1 MPLYKKR
8 WLQISVVI
16 SAIGIFS
23 IASSQAEEKY
33 KDLQIF
39 TKVLNLIQKYY
50 VEDVDATK
58 LIYNGIKGMIS
69 GLDPHSSFL
78 PPEYFKEFQEET
90 AGEFNGIGVEIS
102 VQNDILT
109 VISPIEDTPAWKAG
123 IKAGDKIMIINGE
136 STKGFSLADAA
147 QKMKAK
153 DNGKIRLGIMRE
165 GFKKIQTFTI
175 ERGTVKVRSVKFSDL
190 EGGYGYFKITG
201 FIENTFK
208 DFESLIKKF
217 SKKNNN
223 EIKGIIIDLRN
234 NPGGLLDQAT
244 KLSDLFLTEG
254 VIVSTMG
261 RGGKD
266 KDVIY
271 ATAKDGMVGFPI
283 VIIINEYSA
292 SASEIFAGAL
302 QDNNRAVILGQQ
314 SFGKGSVQTV
324 VKLGDGSGLKLT
336 VARYYTPKGTEIQ
349 AKGIKP
355 DLMVEDLDLDAFEKA
370 KVKKLIKREADIEG
384 HLESSNEKSKLPVE
398 TNDVR
403 EKLLKDDYQVLQAL
417 NYLKAAKVFSKGN
430 SPTKISK

>member
-1 MPLYKKR
+1 MLLFKR
-8 WLQISVVI
+8 KWFQFLLTVI
-16 SAIGIFS
+16 FFTSFS
-23 IASSQAEEKY
+23 LVTVTAQEKY

-58 LIYNGIKGMIS
+58 LIYGGIKGMIS
-69 GLDPHSSFL
+69 SLDPHSSFL

-90 AGEFNGIGVEIS
+90 SGEFNGIGVEIS

-123 IKAGDKIMIINGE
+123 IKAGDKIVTINGE

-147 QKMKAK
+147 QKMKTK
-153 DNGKIRLGIMRE
+153 DKEKIKLGIMRD
-165 GFKKIQTFTI
+165 GFKKPQIFMI
-175 ERGTVKVRSVKFSDL
+175 ERGTVKVKSVKFTDL
-190 EGGYGYFKITG
+190 ENGYAYFKITG

-208 DFESLIKKF
+208 DFDDQITKF
-217 SKKNNN
+217 NKKNK
-223 EIKGIIIDLRN
+223 EIRGIIIDLRN
-234 NPGGLLDQAT
+234 NPGGLLDQAI
-244 KLSDLFLTEG
+244 KLSDFFLTEG

-266 KDVIY
+266 KDVVS
-271 ATAKDGMVGFPI
+271 ATSKDGLTGFPM
-283 VIIINEYSA
+283 VLIINEYSA

-302 QDNNRAVILGQQ
+302 QDNNRAVVLGQR

-349 AKGIKP
+349 AEGIKP
-355 DLMVEDLDLDAFEKA
+355 DLLVEDLDVEALEKA
-370 KVKKLIKREADIEG
+370 KVKKLVKREADIEG
-384 HLESSNEKSKLPVE
+384 HLESSHERDKSKVPATADE
-398 TNDVR
+398 IRD
-403 EKLLKDDYQVLQAL
+403 KMLKEDYQVLQAL
-417 NYLKAAKVFSKGN
+417 NYLKAAKVFSK
-430 SPTKISK
+430 SATSVVK